1 LDHQGLDRSI
11 WVRLCVL
18 RPRAGPRLSSVLSY
32 SDAINVM
39 KVIVP
44 IFAGYLGSAVL
55 FVGAGGT
62 SIADEPADKIL
73 SLLVRWPVFVFV
85 ICMVA
90 LLVSFPLSNGAG
102 FTGKGMTPNT
112 LSLLVSLLAALLAA
126 TTGGISSYLFKIE
139 RRAVGRR
146 RPAPKPGGAAG
157 GAPAIDGEGTEVPPT
172 DQVT

>member
-1 LDHQGLDRSI
+1 
-11 WVRLCVL
+11 VFFVL
-18 RPRAGPRLSSVLSY
+18 APALGYPLSY

-62 SIADEPADKIL
+62 SIADEPADKML
-73 SLLVRWPVFVFV
+73 SLLVRWPIFVFV
-85 ICMVA
+85 VCMAA
-90 LLVSFPLSNGAG
+90 LLVSFPLSNRAG
-102 FTGKGMTPNT
+102 FTGTGMTPNT

-139 RRAVGRR
+139 RRAVGHRR
-146 RPAPKPGGAAG
+146 RAG
-157 GAPAIDGEGTEVPPT
+157 NAPAGAGQDAAAVDGKSEGASPG
-172 DQVT
+172 QA